1 MALAAG
7 VPAMAQVPPGAAP
20 LSARTAPGS
29 DTPAPIPGVTDK
41 LGLDP
46 KTNDDLLGQPFESQT
61 AGLAFR
67 PPAGGK
73 QIQKTDPDNVVE
85 YVNDDKH
92 WLLKVT
98 RARLSKPMP
107 LQTSK
112 GKAGGGAERI
122 GLLDYTVQDILQT
135 NPKAEVLRQDVV
147 NVGEH
152 SVGIAIVRVGLGTER
167 FLRQQAIFQA
177 DEQLYYVFNFTAPAS
192 KQGRPEDNPQEREA
206 AESFKAMLETIQLL
220 DRSWIKTDQTNR
232 LYRTRALFTDWS
244 EKGGKRLRDAVVPQQ
259 WLRIVQNG
267 KDIGY
272 SYVAE
277 EFVEGKDVKNNPSRA
292 FDGVLVSMRTRTVA
306 EGAQVDVGSQMFTSM
321 DRKHE
326 DWELIV
332 NTVLDKGKPT
342 QDKKQSM
349 EFGYS
354 EFKIRHVPDPTAHPD
369 PKTDPNARDPKNPVL
384 RPVESYALRVERAT
398 QGRNAN
404 SQPEAHAPSPW
415 YIPQAI
421 GSMLPRLLPLDRPVT
436 YLFQSYVSDQHE
448 VVHRYVDVGYEKEVT
463 IDGKK
468 VKAIPVS
475 DRIRLEGAPTV
486 HYMSRDGKYLGSQ
499 NAAAKV
505 WILPTDR
512 AALERIWVDADLRK
526 QEAIERPTSVSP
538 SPSSSD
544 ASGVRGGG
552 GGGAL
557 PGRRVQ
563 Q

>member
-1 MALAAG
+1 
-7 VPAMAQVPPGAAP
+7 
-20 LSARTAPGS
+20 
-29 DTPAPIPGVTDK
+29 
-41 LGLDP
+41 
-46 KTNDDLLGQPFESQT
+46 
-61 AGLAFR
+61 
-67 PPAGGK
+67 
-73 QIQKTDPDNVVE
+73 
-85 YVNDDKH
+85 
-92 WLLKVT
+92 
-98 RARLSKPMP
+98 
-107 LQTSK
+107 
-112 GKAGGGAERI
+112 
-122 GLLDYTVQDILQT
+122 
-135 NPKAEVLRQDVV
+135 
-147 NVGEH
+147 
-152 SVGIAIVRVGLGTER
+152 
-167 FLRQQAIFQA
+167 
-177 DEQLYYVFNFTAPAS
+177 
-192 KQGRPEDNPQEREA
+192 
-206 AESFKAMLETIQLL
+206 
-220 DRSWIKTDQTNR
+220 
-232 LYRTRALFTDWS
+232 
-244 EKGGKRLRDAVVPQQ
+244 
-259 WLRIVQNG
+259 
-267 KDIGY
+267 
-272 SYVAE
+272 
-277 EFVEGKDVKNNPSRA
+277 
-292 FDGVLVSMRTRTVA
+292 
-306 EGAQVDVGSQMFTSM
+306 
-321 DRKHE
+321 
-326 DWELIV
+326 
-332 NTVLDKGKPT
+332 
-342 QDKKQSM
+342 
-349 EFGYS
+349 
-354 EFKIRHVPDPTAHPD
+354 VPDPTAHPD

>member
-1 MALAAG
+1 
-7 VPAMAQVPPGAAP
+7 
-20 LSARTAPGS
+20 
-29 DTPAPIPGVTDK
+29 
-41 LGLDP
+41 
-46 KTNDDLLGQPFESQT
+46 
-61 AGLAFR
+61 
-67 PPAGGK
+67 
-73 QIQKTDPDNVVE
+73 
-85 YVNDDKH
+85 
-92 WLLKVT
+92 
-98 RARLSKPMP
+98 MP

-206 AESFKAMLETIQLL
+206 AESFKAMLDTIQLL
-220 DRSWIKTDQTNR
+220 NRSWIKTDQDNR
-232 LYRTRALFTDWS
+232 LYRTRALFTDWAD
-244 EKGGKRLRDAVVPQQ
+244 KGGKRLRDAVVPQQ
-259 WLRIVQNG
+259 WLRIVRDG

-292 FDGVLVSMRTRTVA
+292 FDGVLVSMRSRTVA
-306 EGAQVDVGSQMFTSM
+306 EGAQIDVGSQMFTSL

-326 DWELIV
+326 DWAHII
-332 NTVLDKGKPT
+332 NTVIDKGKPT

-354 EFKIRHVPDPTAHPD
+354 ESKVRNLPDPAARPD
-369 PKTDPNARDPKNPVL
+369 PNSDPNARDRKNPVL

-398 QGRNAN
+398 QGRNSN

-415 YIPQAI
+415 YIPAAI

-448 VVHRYVDVGYEKEVT
+448 VVHRYVDVGFEKEFT
-463 IDGKK
+463 IDGRK
-468 VKAIPVS
+468 VRAIPIS
-475 DRIRLEGAPTV
+475 DRIRLEGTPTV
-486 HYMSRDGKYLGSQ
+486 HYMSRDGKYLGSE

-512 AALERIWVDADLRK
+512 ATLERIWTDADLRK
-526 QEAIERPTSVSP
+526 QEDIDRPASAL
-538 SPSSSD
+538 PSSSD
-544 ASGVRGGG
+544 ATGGRG
-552 GGGAL
+552 ATPSA
-557 PGRRVQ
+557 PGRRPQ
-563 Q
+563 RQ